1 MKLQRWVRKLNSVWQ
16 KSTHGIRFADSMR
29 MYLWGKQTMG
39 DTRKYRNID
48 ALRTFGCLAI
58 IAWHVKAN
66 TGFSTGGGVL
76 DKVIP
81 SFDYLVYLFM
91 IISGF
96 GMCNGY
102 YQKLKTGTYS
112 IDAFYSKR
120 YKRTVPFFALLIL
133 LNCVTEFAPKTVCE
147 GLMEITM
154 LFGFLPNNTLS
165 TIGVA
170 WTLGAIFAFY
180 IIFPFIVFLLYSPK
194 RGIVS
199 FVISLVITYMC
210 QCYFMTERFVTEN
223 FVMRHSFLYCLPYFL
238 IGGIVYL
245 YKDEIERFV
254 NQFKVISFCVVLAL
268 TVGYYITPD
277 VINSINIVVIK
288 TLILYTGWLGL
299 ALGYDNRLMN
309 NKFTNYISNLS
320 MEMYLSHMVVFRI
333 VEKIGIMERIESPVI
348 RYMTT
353 YLLLVMLLVMGLTI
367 YRKAINKLDELR

>member
-1 MKLQRWVRKLNSVWQ
+1 MLKQIPDLVR
-16 KSTHGIRFADSMR
+16 
-29 MYLWGKQTMG
+29 
-39 DTRKYRNID
+39 
-48 ALRTFGCLAI
+48 
-58 IAWHVKAN
+58 
-66 TGFSTGGGVL
+66 GGVL

-96 GMCNGY
+96 GMFNGY
-102 YQKLKTGTYS
+102 YQKLKTGTYN

-133 LNCVTEFAPKTVCE
+133 LNCVIEFTPKTICE
-147 GLMEITM
+147 GLMEVTM

-180 IIFPFIVFLLYSPK
+180 IIFPFIVFLLYSSK

-210 QCYFMTERFVTEN
+210 QCYFMTDRFVAEN
-223 FVMRHSFLYCLPYFL
+223 FVMRHSFLYCMPYFL

-254 NQFKVISFCVVLAL
+254 NQFKVISLCIVLVL

-277 VINSINIVVIK
+277 VINSINIVVVK
-288 TLILYTGWLGL
+288 TLLLYTGWLVL

-309 NKFTNYISNLS
+309 NKVTNYISNLS

-333 VEKIGIMERIESPVI
+333 VEKIGITERIESPII

-367 YRKAINKLDELR
+367 YRKVMNKLGELR

>member
-1 MKLQRWVRKLNSVWQ
+1 
-16 KSTHGIRFADSMR
+16 
-29 MYLWGKQTMG
+29 MG

-66 TGFSTGGGVL
+66 TGFSTGGVL

-133 LNCVTEFAPKTVCE
+133 LNCVIEFTPKTVCE

-180 IIFPFIVFLLYSPK
+180 IIFPF
-194 RGIVS
+194 
-199 FVISLVITYMC
+199 
-210 QCYFMTERFVTEN
+210 
-223 FVMRHSFLYCLPYFL
+223 
-238 IGGIVYL
+238 
-245 YKDEIERFV
+245 
-254 NQFKVISFCVVLAL
+254 
-268 TVGYYITPD
+268 
-277 VINSINIVVIK
+277 
-288 TLILYTGWLGL
+288 
-299 ALGYDNRLMN
+299 
-309 NKFTNYISNLS
+309 

>member
-1 MKLQRWVRKLNSVWQ
+1 
-16 KSTHGIRFADSMR
+16 
-29 MYLWGKQTMG
+29 
-39 DTRKYRNID
+39 
-48 ALRTFGCLAI
+48 
-58 IAWHVKAN
+58 
-66 TGFSTGGGVL
+66 
-76 DKVIP
+76 
-81 SFDYLVYLFM
+81 M

-133 LNCVTEFAPKTVCE
+133 LNCVIEFTPKTVCE

-210 QCYFMTERFVTEN
+210 QCYFMTERFVAEN

-254 NQFKVISFCVVLAL
+254 NQFKVISLCVVLAL

-333 VEKIGIMERIESPVI
+333 VEKIGIMERIKSPVI

>member
-1 MKLQRWVRKLNSVWQ
+1 MLKQIPDLVR
-16 KSTHGIRFADSMR
+16 
-29 MYLWGKQTMG
+29 
-39 DTRKYRNID
+39 
-48 ALRTFGCLAI
+48 
-58 IAWHVKAN
+58 
-66 TGFSTGGGVL
+66 GGVL

-133 LNCVTEFAPKTVCE
+133 LNCVIEFTPKTVCE

-254 NQFKVISFCVVLAL
+254 NIYGDWFRSDDYDVRDCVCF
-268 TVGYYITPD
+268 VGCWIWGICQLRY
-277 VINSINIVVIK
+277 
-288 TLILYTGWLGL
+288 
-299 ALGYDNRLMN
+299 R
-309 NKFTNYISNLS
+309 
-320 MEMYLSHMVVFRI
+320 
-333 VEKIGIMERIESPVI
+333 KIGFYAKPAFNPYSSNNIDH
-348 RYMTT
+348 
-353 YLLLVMLLVMGLTI
+353 L
-367 YRKAINKLDELR
+367 EL

>member
-1 MKLQRWVRKLNSVWQ
+1 
-16 KSTHGIRFADSMR
+16 
-29 MYLWGKQTMG
+29 
-39 DTRKYRNID
+39 
-48 ALRTFGCLAI
+48 
-58 IAWHVKAN
+58 
-66 TGFSTGGGVL
+66 
-76 DKVIP
+76 
-81 SFDYLVYLFM
+81 
-91 IISGF
+91 
-96 GMCNGY
+96 MCNGY

-133 LNCVTEFAPKTVCE
+133 LNCVTEFTPKTVCE

-320 MEMYLSHMVVFRI
+320 MEIIKNNFIIKMNNFLPINQEYKAYYADKSALLEYELNTLPCSSFAPGQLGASFSLVLPMSLPPDVAKGMI
-333 VEKIGIMERIESPVI
+333 VLPFKS
-348 RYMTT
+348 
-353 YLLLVMLLVMGLTI
+353 
-367 YRKAINKLDELR
+367 

>member
-1 MKLQRWVRKLNSVWQ
+1 MLKQIPDLVR
-16 KSTHGIRFADSMR
+16 
-29 MYLWGKQTMG
+29 
-39 DTRKYRNID
+39 
-48 ALRTFGCLAI
+48 
-58 IAWHVKAN
+58 
-66 TGFSTGGGVL
+66 GGVL

-133 LNCVTEFAPKTVCE
+133 LNCVIEFTPKTVCE

-180 IIFPFIVFLLYSPK
+180 IIFPF
-194 RGIVS
+194 
-199 FVISLVITYMC
+199 
-210 QCYFMTERFVTEN
+210 
-223 FVMRHSFLYCLPYFL
+223 
-238 IGGIVYL
+238 
-245 YKDEIERFV
+245 
-254 NQFKVISFCVVLAL
+254 
-268 TVGYYITPD
+268 
-277 VINSINIVVIK
+277 
-288 TLILYTGWLGL
+288 
-299 ALGYDNRLMN
+299 
-309 NKFTNYISNLS
+309 

-367 YRKAINKLDELR
+367 YRKAINKLDKLR

>member
-1 MKLQRWVRKLNSVWQ
+1 
-16 KSTHGIRFADSMR
+16 
-29 MYLWGKQTMG
+29 MG

-66 TGFSTGGGVL
+66 TGFSTGGGL

-112 IDAFYSKR
+112 IDAFYSKGTR
-120 YKRTVPFFALLIL
+120 EQFLFCTADTFKLCYRIHSKDSMRR
-133 LNCVTEFAPKTVCE
+133 LNGDNNAVW
-147 GLMEITM
+147 
-154 LFGFLPNNTLS
+154 FLPNNTLS

>member
-1 MKLQRWVRKLNSVWQ
+1 M
-16 KSTHGIRFADSMR
+16 M
-29 MYLWGKQTMG
+29 
-39 DTRKYRNID
+39 
-48 ALRTFGCLAI
+48 
-58 IAWHVKAN
+58 
-66 TGFSTGGGVL
+66 
-76 DKVIP
+76 
-81 SFDYLVYLFM
+81 
-91 IISGF
+91 ISGF

-102 YQKLKTGTYS
+102 YRELKTGTC
-112 IDAFYSKR
+112 DLNKFYSKR
-120 YKRTVPFFALLIL
+120 YRRTVPFFAILIL
-133 LNCVTEFAPKTVCE
+133 LDLVIEFSPETLCE
-147 GLMEITM
+147 GFMEITM

-180 IIFPFIVFLLYSPK
+180 IIFPLIVFLLYNKK
-194 RGIVS
+194 RGIMS
-199 FVISLVITYMC
+199 FVISLAITYMC
-210 QCYFMTERFVTEN
+210 QCYFMTDRFVTED
-223 FVMRHSFLYCLPYFL
+223 FVMRHSFLYCLPFFL

-254 NQFKVISFCVVLAL
+254 NQFKVISLCVVLAL

-367 YRKAINKLDELR
+367 YRKAINKLDKLR